1 MEDTTTKSKF
11 TPISSVEEHL
21 SYMLVE
27 VGLIEVRP
35 GCPQT
40 YFVGFPWSALSPS
53 CPVDGAHQ
61 LSKRQQ
67 PAATT
72 EWPKWQW
79 QGSGQLAGSCQSTL
93 QQMWQKAPAITRSR
107 Q

>member
-40 YFVGFPWSALSPS
+40 YFVGFP
-53 CPVDGAHQ
+53 
-61 LSKRQQ
+61 
-67 PAATT
+67 
-72 EWPKWQW
+72 
-79 QGSGQLAGSCQSTL
+79 
-93 QQMWQKAPAITRSR
+93 
-107 Q
+107 